1 MHKVRRGWILLA
13 VGLAI
18 LTTLPYLVGFF
29 QQGEARF
36 TGFVFG
42 VEDGNS
48 YIAKMLRGAEGDWL
62 FRTPYTNMPQT
73 GFLAFLPY
81 LLLGKLTSNP
91 GQHVQLVVL
100 FHLFRIVGI
109 FALCFTLERVFSL
122 FFPPGKIRW
131 MGTALVTAGGGLGWL
146 APFGL
151 QALWQ
156 ERTPLEFY
164 SPEAFGFLS
173 VLGLPHLVWSR
184 AFLFWGLYVL
194 LKNEQEDVPLK
205 DRLTAGGSWFM
216 AGLMQPQSLII
227 GLGVV
232 GLYGAGRLLL
242 SRLTKW
248 SWDLRRFLRT
258 AVWMGL
264 FAAPLVIYTGI
275 CFLMDPYLRV
285 WGQQNLITSPPLSDF
300 LLAYAPVIPLAIWGG
315 WKVLRG
321 RNGTGVFFLLW
332 AAVFIPSA
340 YLPYD
345 LQRRLTE
352 GGWAACVVLALLGY
366 LHTSTRVQRAARVA
380 AVTLF
385 IPAVILL
392 AGGGLAVGAV
402 RPPVF
407 RPGPETAMFLKI
419 RQLLPKDA
427 VILAEYDTSN
437 ALPAWTPQFTLI
449 GHGPESAHL
458 SELRPKVE
466 AFLANPADAELDWL
480 AAQRVTHVLF
490 TPKDA
495 GRAAAKKLPWLIELA
510 EGEGYTLYSVEYSP

>member
-1 MHKVRRGWILLA
+1 MDRARRGWVLLA
-13 VGLAI
+13 VALAI
-18 LTTLPYLVGFF
+18 LTTLPYLLGFA
-29 QQGEARF
+29 QEGEARF

-81 LLLGKLTSNP
+81 LLLGKLTSTP

-109 FALCFTLERVFSL
+109 FALAFVLERLFSL
-122 FFPPGKIRW
+122 FFPSERVRW
-131 MGTALVTAGGGLGWL
+131 VGAALVMAGGGLGWL
-146 APFGL
+146 APFGM
-151 QALWQ
+151 QVLWQ

-173 VLGLPHLVWSR
+173 VLGLPHLVWAR

-194 LKNEQEDVPLK
+194 LKSEQEDVLLK
-205 DRLTAGGSWFM
+205 ERMGAGISWLL
-216 AGLMQPQSLII
+216 AGLMQPQSLMI
-227 GLGVV
+227 GMGVV
-232 GLYGAGRLLL
+232 GLYGAGRLMFA
-242 SRLTKW
+242 RLANW
-248 SWDLRRFLRT
+248 AWDLRGFLRT
-258 AVWMGL
+258 AAWLGL
-264 FAAPLVIYTGI
+264 FAAPLVIYTGV
-275 CFLMDPYLRV
+275 CFLTDPYLRV
-285 WGQQNLITSPPLSDF
+285 WAQQNLISSPPLSDYF
-300 LLAYAPVIPLAIWGG
+300 LAYAPVIPLAIWGG
-315 WKVLRG
+315 RAVLRE

-332 AAVFIPSA
+332 AAVFIPAA

-366 LHTSTRVQRAARVA
+366 LRTSVRIQRAARVVG
-380 AVTLF
+380 VTLF
-385 IPAVILL
+385 FPAVILL

-458 SELRPKVE
+458 RELRPKVE
-466 AFLANPADAELDWL
+466 AFLADPANGDLEWL

-490 TPKDA
+490 TPNDA
-495 GRAAAKKLPWLIELA
+495 GRGAAKNLPWLTELA
-510 EGEGYTLYSVEYSP
+510 EVEGYTLYAVEYSP

>member
-1 MHKVRRGWILLA
+1 MDKAKRGWILLA
-13 VGLAI
+13 VWLAI
-18 LTTLPYLVGFF
+18 LTTLPYLVGFYH
-29 QQGEARF
+29 QGEARF
-36 TGFVFG
+36 TGFFFG

-62 FRTPYTNMPQT
+62 FRTPYTNMPQA

-81 LLLGKLTSNP
+81 LLLGKLTSSP

-109 FALCFTLERVFSL
+109 FALCFALERVFSL
-122 FFPPGKIRW
+122 VFPPGRMRW
-131 MGTALVTAGGGLGWL
+131 VGTALVTAGGGLGWL

-156 ERTPLEFY
+156 ERMPLEFY

-173 VLGLPHLVWSR
+173 ILGLPHLVWSR

-194 LKNEQEDVPLK
+194 LRNEQEDVLLK
-205 DRLTAGGSWFM
+205 GRVAAGVSWFL
-216 AGLMQPQSLII
+216 AGLMQPQSLVI

-232 GLYGAGRLLL
+232 GLYGVGRLILT
-242 SRLTKW
+242 RLANW
-248 SWDLRRFLRT
+248 PWDLLRFLRT
-258 AVWMGL
+258 AVWLGI
-264 FAAPLVIYTGI
+264 FAAPLVIYTSV
-275 CFLMDPYLRV
+275 CFLTDPYLRV
-285 WGQQNLITSPPLSDF
+285 WAQQNLITSPPLSDF

-315 WKVLRG
+315 RAVIRE
-321 RNGTGVFFLLW
+321 RNAVGVFFLLW
-332 AAVFIPSA
+332 AAVFIPAA

-352 GGWAACVVLALLGY
+352 GGWAACVVLALFGY
-366 LHTSTRVQRAARVA
+366 LRSSARVQRAARAA

-419 RQLLPKDA
+419 RQLLPKNA
-427 VILAEYDTSN
+427 VILTEYDTSN

-449 GHGPESAHL
+449 GHGPESAYL
-458 SELRPKVE
+458 RELRPKVE
-466 AFLANPADAELDWL
+466 AFLTNPAETDLEWL

-490 TPKDA
+490 TPKDE
-495 GRAAAKKLPWLIELA
+495 GRAAAKNLPWLIELA
-510 EGEGYTLYSVEYSP
+510 EVEGYTLYSVEYSP